1 MKEINYLELAKENF
15 EFCKSARRKIH
26 QNPELSFSEFETSKF
41 ISEILTKLGIKN
53 FFALKS
59 SPELP
64 ENDIGVIGIIGV
76 GEKTIALRAD
86 IDALPISEATNLEFS
101 SRNQGVMHAC
111 GHDMHTAMLLT
122 AAKIL
127 KENENEIKGRIIL
140 IFQPAEE
147 MLPGG
152 AKLIL
157 NSKILD
163 EYEPEAFFGQHIN
176 PEIESGKIATKSGAL
191 MASTDEIHLTING
204 KSTHAAQPH
213 LGADPILAS
222 ANIIQSFQNLLTKF
236 KNPLEPAVI
245 SITAINSGNTTNII
259 PDSAKM
265 MGTIRTYNQELR
277 DLLKE
282 KINTNIIDIAKQ
294 YDCAVENNIIEG
306 YPPLINNSET
316 TKLVQNVVKQIF
328 GDNSL
333 EVAEPK
339 MWAEDFA
346 YYSQIAPSTFWFMGV
361 KNEDNPIFPLHNLN
375 LNPDENALIQGTAL
389 MTAIGMEYFSKKLE

>member
-1 MKEINYLELAKENF
+1 MNINFLDLAKDNF
-15 EFCKSARRKIH
+15 EYCKSIRRAIH
-26 QNPELSFSEFETSKF
+26 QNPELSFNEIETSKL
-41 ISEILTKLGIKN
+41 IASELTNLGIKN

-59 SPELP
+59 SIEEP
-64 ENDIGVIGIIGV
+64 ENNIGVIGVLGV
-76 GEKTIALRAD
+76 GERTVALRAD
-86 IDALPISEATNLEFS
+86 IDALPIAESTSLEFS

-127 KENENEIKGRIIL
+127 KENEKEINGRILL

-157 NSKILD
+157 DSKILD
-163 EYEPEAFFGQHIN
+163 EHKPEAFFGQHIN
-176 PEIESGKIATKSGAL
+176 PELQSGKIVTKSGPL
-191 MASTDEIHLTING
+191 MASTDEIHLTIHG

-222 ANIIQSFQNLLTKF
+222 ANIIQSLQNLLTKF

-245 SITAINSGNTTNII
+245 SVTAINSGNTTNII

-277 DLLKE
+277 ELLKE
-282 KINTNIIDIAKQ
+282 KINSNIIDIAKQ
-294 YDCAVENNIIEG
+294 YDCTVENNILEG
-306 YPPLINNSET
+306 YPPLINNTET
-316 TKLVQNVVKQIF
+316 TELVQDVTKQIL
-328 GDNSL
+328 GENSY
-333 EVAEPK
+333 EIAEPK

-346 YYSQIAPSTFWFMGV
+346 YYSQIAPSTFWFLGV
-361 KNEDNPIFPLHNLN
+361 KNEDKPIFPLHNPN
-375 LNPDENALIQGTAL
+375 LNPDENALIQGTAI
-389 MTAIGMEYFSKKLE
+389 MSAIGIEYLNRI

>member
-1 MKEINYLELAKENF
+1 MEINFLELAKENS
-15 EFCKSARRKIH
+15 EYCKSIRRAIH
-26 QNPELSFSEFETSKF
+26 QNPELSFNEIETSKL
-41 ISEILTKLGIKN
+41 IAKELTNLGIKN

-59 SPELP
+59 SPEVAD
-64 ENDIGVIGIIGV
+64 NNIGVIGVLGV
-76 GEKTIALRAD
+76 GERTLALRAD
-86 IDALPISEATNLEFS
+86 IDALPIAESTNLEFS
-101 SRNQGVMHAC
+101 SRNKGIMHAC
-111 GHDMHTAMLLT
+111 GHDMHTAILLT

-127 KENENEIKGRIIL
+127 KENENQIKGRIIL

-152 AKLIL
+152 AKLL
-157 NSKILD
+157 LDSKILD
-163 EYEPEAFFGQHIN
+163 EYKPEAFFGQHIN
-176 PEIESGKIATKSGAL
+176 PEIQSGKIVTKSGPL

-222 ANIIQSFQNLLTKF
+222 VNIIQSFQNLLTKF

-265 MGTIRTYNQELR
+265 MGTLRTYNQELR
-277 DLLKE
+277 ELLKE
-282 KINTNIIDIAKQ
+282 KINSNIIDIAKQ
-294 YDCAVENNIIEG
+294 YDCSVENNILEG
-306 YPPLINNSET
+306 YPPLINNSGT
-316 TKLVQNVVKQIF
+316 TALVQNVAVQIL
-328 GDNSL
+328 GENSF
-333 EVAEPK
+333 EIAEPK

-346 YYSQIAPSTFWFMGV
+346 YYTQIAPSTFWFLGV
-361 KNEDNPIFPLHNLN
+361 KNEDKPIFPLHNPN

-389 MTAIGMEYFSKKLE
+389 MAAIGIKYLNRI